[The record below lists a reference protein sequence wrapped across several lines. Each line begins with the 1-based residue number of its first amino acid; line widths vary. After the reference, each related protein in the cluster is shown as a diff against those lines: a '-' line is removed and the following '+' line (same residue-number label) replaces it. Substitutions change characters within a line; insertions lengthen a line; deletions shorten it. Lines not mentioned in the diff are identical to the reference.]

1 MDTPFIFKLLLIAI
15 PAAGALWLIP
25 RAALA
30 ESRTSRGCRVIS
42 YPRVLRICTFI
53 GWTVAVAV
61 PWAAWQHGMISQR
74 RSIILTMA
82 GLVLALLFHFEIRRS
97 KITWDGYWIYTISPW
112 RKDRR
117 IAFASVMQCS
127 FSYPLLS
134 HIIRTRKD
142 GLIFLPI
149 FLKGVSGLLQAL
161 PEECLRNVR
170 LKKPDQPE

>member
-1 MDTPFIFKLLLIAI
+1 MLFIFKLLLIAI
-15 PAAGALWLIP
+15 PAAAALWLLQ

-30 ESRTSRGCRVIS
+30 ESRATRGRRVIS
-42 YPRVLRICTFI
+42 YPRVLRTCTLI
-53 GWTVAVAV
+53 GWAVAVAA

-74 RSIILTMA
+74 RSIILMMA
-82 GLVLALLFHFEIRRS
+82 GLGLALLFHFEIRRS

-117 IAFASVMQCS
+117 IAFASVTECG

-142 GLIFLPI
+142 GPIFLPI

-161 PEECLRNVR
+161 PEECLRNVPLR
-170 LKKPDQPE
+170 KPDQPE